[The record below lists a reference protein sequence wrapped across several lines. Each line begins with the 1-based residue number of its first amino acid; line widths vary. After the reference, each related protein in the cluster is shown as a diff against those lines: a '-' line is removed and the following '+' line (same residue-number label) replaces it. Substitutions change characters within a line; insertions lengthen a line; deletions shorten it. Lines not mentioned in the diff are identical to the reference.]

1 MFMSFPL
8 ALQNYYNRFSSVDK
22 NGISVR
28 RQLAY
33 LLVYM
38 SFIAATDRHV
48 DPATYRVFIVL
59 STIPRS
65 IELWYYDRVRVYC
78 VRQELGYV
86 LHTAS

>member
-1 MFMSFPL
+1 MSFPL

-33 LLVYM
+33 LLVC
-38 SFIAATDRHV
+38 H
-48 DPATYRVFIVL
+48 L
-59 STIPRS
+59 SRRQTCRPSHLSCVYCALDNTPIY

-86 LHTAS
+86 LHAAS